1 MAVAFRR
8 RNHGSSFSGDRSAS
22 AAEGSPENAEE
33 GTNDMAKRWQQ
44 RPEGS
49 TWGDWGD
56 DDELGR
62 INLIGPEQVL
72 KGVAEVQA
80 GRSFCL
86 SLPLDLP
93 GGTALNQRRHPP
105 RLAPTEDMDGTPDV
119 FFNVHMSEMPDFG
132 DPKYVDVWAD
142 DVVTLSL
149 QYSTQWDSLAH
160 VGAEFD
166 ADGDGVEEAVYY
178 NGYRAGTDLVGP
190 SADARGDG
198 SGHASFAH
206 HLGLEHMAAH
216 GVQGRGV
223 LVDLRH
229 HLGDTWRPVGLAQLQ
244 KVMAADGVVVEEG
257 DVLLLHTGFAT
268 KLVEWGGNPPMQE
281 LFTSCA
287 YLDAK
292 DDALLQWIADSGIS
306 ALVAD
311 NYAVEGL
318 LGKDREEGRHSFLP
332 IHHLCLFKLGVPL
345 GELWYLDELAAW
357 LREHGRSRFLLT
369 APPLRLPGIVGSP
382 VTPIATV

>member
-1 MAVAFRR
+1 MAR
-8 RNHGSSFSGDRSAS
+8 
-22 AAEGSPENAEE
+22 
-33 GTNDMAKRWQQ
+33 RWQR
-44 RPEGS
+44 RPDGS

-62 INLIGPEQVL
+62 INLITADKVL
-72 KGVAEVQA
+72 QGIAEVQA

-105 RLAPTEDMDGTPDV
+105 RLAPTEDMDGRPDV
-119 FFNVHMSEMPDFG
+119 FFNVHMSQMPDFG

-166 ADGDGVEEAVYY
+166 ADGDGQDEAVYY
-178 NGYRAGTDLVGP
+178 NGYRAGIDLVGP

-206 HLGLEHMAAH
+206 HLGLEHMAVH

-229 HLGDTWRPVGLAQLQ
+229 HLGDDWRAVDLATLQ
-244 KVMAADGVVVEEG
+244 EVMDADGVVVEPG

-268 KLVEWGGNPPMQE
+268 KVLEWDGGATERQ
-281 LFTSCA
+281 LFTSCT

-292 DDALLQWIADSGIS
+292 DDALLDWIADSGIA

-318 LGKDREEGRHSFLP
+318 LGKDRDPSRHSFLP
-332 IHHLCLFKLGVPL
+332 IHHLCLFKLGIPL
-345 GELWYLDELAAW
+345 GELWYLDELATW
-357 LREHGRSRFLLT
+357 LREAGRNRCFLT

>member
-1 MAVAFRR
+1 MT
-8 RNHGSSFSGDRSAS
+8 S
-22 AAEGSPENAEE
+22 
-33 GTNDMAKRWQQ
+33 RWRQ
-44 RPEGS
+44 RPPGS

-62 INLIGPEQVL
+62 INLLTPEKVL
-72 KGVAEVQA
+72 HGVREVEH
-80 GRSFCL
+80 GLSFCL

-93 GGTALNQRRHPP
+93 GGTVLNQRRRPP
-105 RLAPTEDMDGTPDV
+105 RVAPTEDMEGTPAT
-119 FFNVHMSEMPDFG
+119 FYNVHMSEMPGFG

-142 DVVTLSL
+142 DVVTLAL

-166 ADGDGVEEAVYY
+166 ADGDGVDEAVYY
-178 NGYRAGTDLVGP
+178 NGYRAGVDLEGP
-190 SADARGDG
+190 TADGRCV
-198 SGHASFAH
+198 AH
-206 HLGLEHMAAH
+206 HLGLEHMAVH

-223 LVDLRH
+223 LVDLEA
-229 HLGDTWRPVGLAQLQ
+229 HLGREWRAVDLATLQ
-244 KVMAADGVVVEEG
+244 AIMDADGVVVEPG

-268 KLVEWGGNPPMQE
+268 QLVEWGGAPDPRTV
-281 LFTSCA
+281 FTTGS
-287 YLDAK
+287 YLDAH
-292 DDALLQWIADSGIS
+292 DQALLEWIADSGIA
-306 ALVAD
+306 ALAAD

-318 LGKDREEGRHSFLP
+318 LGKDRDPARHSFLP

-345 GELWYLDELAAW
+345 GELWYLRDLAAW

>member
-1 MAVAFRR
+1 
-8 RNHGSSFSGDRSAS
+8 
-22 AAEGSPENAEE
+22 
-33 GTNDMAKRWQQ
+33 MAKRWQQ
-44 RPEGS
+44 RPDGS

-62 INLIGPEQVL
+62 INLLTPEKVL
-72 KGVAEVQA
+72 QGVAEVQA
-80 GRSFCL
+80 GVSFCL

-105 RLAPTEDMDGTPDV
+105 RVAPTEDMEGVADV
-119 FFNVHMSEMPDFG
+119 FYNVHMSEMPDFG

-142 DVVTLSL
+142 DVVTLAL

-166 ADGDGVEEAVYY
+166 ADGDGVEEGVSY
-178 NGYRAGTDLVGP
+178 NGYRAGEDLVGP
-190 SADARGDG
+190 SEDARGDG
-198 SGHASFAH
+198 SGHRSFAH
-206 HLGLEHMAAH
+206 HLGLEHMAFH

-223 LVDLRH
+223 LVDVAH
-229 HLGDTWRPVGLAQLQ
+229 HLGDEWRGVDLATLQ
-244 KVMAADGVVVEEG
+244 EVMAADDVVVEPG
-257 DVLLLHTGFAT
+257 DMLLIHTGYAS
-268 KLVEWGGNPPMQE
+268 KILEWGGQPDPRR

-287 YLDAK
+287 YLDAH
-292 DDALLQWIADSGIS
+292 DEALLDWIADSQIS
-306 ALVAD
+306 ALIAD

-318 LGKDREEGRHSFLP
+318 LGKDRDPSRHSFLP

-369 APPLRLPGIVGSP
+369 APPLRMPGIVGSP
-382 VTPIATV
+382 LTPVATV